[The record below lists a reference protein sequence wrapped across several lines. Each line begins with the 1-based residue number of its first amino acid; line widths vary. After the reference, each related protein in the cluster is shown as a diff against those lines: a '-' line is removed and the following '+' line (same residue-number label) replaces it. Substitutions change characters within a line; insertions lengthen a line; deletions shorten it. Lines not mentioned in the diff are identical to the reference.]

1 MFDSQ
6 NLKEFK
12 TEEIPKK
19 IYSCWNLWKI
29 LLLLAEHQ
37 FLSGEICGGLKARPN
52 SFLGQVFQGFFHQCT
67 TLISAFILK
76 GSSHSPLHLR
86 DEFYFPMILLVP
98 WLYTLLYNVQ
108 CFNNNERAH
117 AFAWLHVNIQLTLSQ
132 ALMQPVFTVFFMTAN
147 MGFSLF

>member
-6 NLKEFK
+6 NLKELK

-52 SFLGQVFQGFFHQCT
+52 SFLG
-67 TLISAFILK
+67 
-76 GSSHSPLHLR
+76 
-86 DEFYFPMILLVP
+86 
-98 WLYTLLYNVQ
+98 
-108 CFNNNERAH
+108 
-117 AFAWLHVNIQLTLSQ
+117 
-132 ALMQPVFTVFFMTAN
+132 
-147 MGFSLF
+147 